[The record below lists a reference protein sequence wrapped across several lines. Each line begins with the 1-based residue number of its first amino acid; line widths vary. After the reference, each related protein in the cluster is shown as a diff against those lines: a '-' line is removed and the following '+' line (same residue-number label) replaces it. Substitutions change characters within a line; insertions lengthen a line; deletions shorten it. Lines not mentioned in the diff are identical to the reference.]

1 MSFLKIT
8 DPNKRD
14 FIVEEFLKTKK
25 NVRQNFLSEK
35 LGDFS
40 LQNELSKLYKPIT
53 DSQTQ
58 IAKEQKALSL
68 TTSKVLEALPATISS
83 SLSAIK
89 FPQYPSIE
97 AYERD
102 DAAEDAGTMLL
113 GSVAAKYLQQ
123 WGSKNKKM
131 TDTTFG
137 IYDGKDG
144 QFYIGDSPITIQG
157 DNLIVGDKE
166 YVGTPGLWELLTMS
180 QPNKTIYDQNDLS
193 EYAEILD
200 VTNAMRQTA
209 NPSKP
214 KSSASNKYREIIR
227 PIWNEKRQN
236 PTKTGE
242 GIKTIIIPED
252 PNALVEM
259 LALRI
264 SSLKAGNTGVKNEI
278 VSICDELLRQNVITK
293 NQYKNLMLQI

>member
-1 MSFLKIT
+1 MSDFILKIYVAIIKMSFLKIT

-102 DAAEDAGTMLL
+102 DAAED
-113 GSVAAKYLQQ
+113 V
-123 WGSKNKKM
+123 
-131 TDTTFG
+131 
-137 IYDGKDG
+137 
-144 QFYIGDSPITIQG
+144 
-157 DNLIVGDKE
+157 VG
-166 YVGTPGLWELLTMS
+166 
-180 QPNKTIYDQNDLS
+180 
-193 EYAEILD
+193 
-200 VTNAMRQTA
+200 
-209 NPSKP
+209 
-214 KSSASNKYREIIR
+214 
-227 PIWNEKRQN
+227 
-236 PTKTGE
+236 
-242 GIKTIIIPED
+242 
-252 PNALVEM
+252 
-259 LALRI
+259 
-264 SSLKAGNTGVKNEI
+264 
-278 VSICDELLRQNVITK
+278 
-293 NQYKNLMLQI
+293 

>member
-89 FPQYPSIE
+89 FPQ
-97 AYERD
+97 
-102 DAAEDAGTMLL
+102 
-113 GSVAAKYLQQ
+113 
-123 WGSKNKKM
+123 
-131 TDTTFG
+131 
-137 IYDGKDG
+137 
-144 QFYIGDSPITIQG
+144 
-157 DNLIVGDKE
+157 
-166 YVGTPGLWELLTMS
+166 
-180 QPNKTIYDQNDLS
+180 
-193 EYAEILD
+193 
-200 VTNAMRQTA
+200 
-209 NPSKP
+209 
-214 KSSASNKYREIIR
+214 
-227 PIWNEKRQN
+227 
-236 PTKTGE
+236 
-242 GIKTIIIPED
+242 
-252 PNALVEM
+252 
-259 LALRI
+259 
-264 SSLKAGNTGVKNEI
+264 
-278 VSICDELLRQNVITK
+278 
-293 NQYKNLMLQI
+293 